1 MRGRV
6 TLAIAIVLALV
17 AFPSVAWAA
26 WTGDGG
32 GSGFAGAVTMPAG
45 TAPTATVTG
54 RNVAVSWGQATFPD
68 SSPVNAS
75 LVERYDGADVAQ
87 GVGSACSGTIT
98 ALACTEAAVPPGTWT
113 YAITPKHHAW
123 IGAEGPES
131 VAVTVAAPSLTFG
144 PPTTLATLPGS
155 LSGSVASFVTGETIV
170 FRLDHPVTGP
180 VLSGSVSNSP
190 IPFSGASAVSVT
202 IPVLTSAG
210 PHTVYAVGSAGS
222 QASATFTVSPHD
234 VTAPIVSSAA
244 IAKSGGGVGG
254 FIRQN
259 GTYYIYANVT
269 DQGSPASGIATV
281 RANVSTVT
289 TGATAVVLTAGS
301 FSVEGVSFNYRSAL
315 QTASNPLAAGS
326 KSFSIS
332 AIDVATNPVTQGGF
346 SVTVDNTAPSASDVQ
361 TVNGGATPGRAETG
375 DQLVLTYS
383 EPMDPYRILAGWTGA
398 STSVTLRLVQNG
410 GGDRVQIRNAANTAT
425 LPLGTVFL
433 NRTDFTGSTR
443 NFTGSTMV
451 MSGSTITI
459 TLGTP
464 SGAVT
469 TAAAAANM
477 TWTPSNTAWD
487 RAGNACSTT
496 TRTEVAP
503 LDLDF

>member
-1 MRGRV
+1 MKARV
-6 TLAIAIVLALV
+6 VLAISLALAV
-17 AFPSVAWAA
+17 IAGPSVAWAA
-26 WTGDGG
+26 WTGAGG
-32 GSGFAGAVTMPAG
+32 GSGFGKAVTMPDG
-45 TAPTATVTG
+45 ATPSASVTG
-54 RNVAVSWGQATFPD
+54 RNVAVSWTQATFPD
-68 SSPVNAS
+68 STPVNAS

-87 GVGSACSGTIT
+87 GVGSACAGTIT
-98 ALACTEAAVPPGTWT
+98 TSGCTEAAVPPGTWT
-113 YAITPKHHAW
+113 YTVIPKHHAW
-123 IGAEGPES
+123 IGTEGPQS
-131 VAVTVAAPSLTFG
+131 VAVTVAAPSLTFSSS
-144 PPTTLATLPGS
+144 TTLATLPGS
-155 LSGSVASFVTGETIV
+155 LSGDVASFVTGETIV
-170 FRLDHPVTGP
+170 FRLDDPDTGT
-180 VLSGSVSNSP
+180 VLSGSVTNSP
-190 IPFSGASAVSVT
+190 IPFSGASPVNVT
-202 IPVLTSAG
+202 IPVLVSAG
-210 PHTVYAVGSAGS
+210 AHTVYAVGSMGS
-222 QASATFTVSPHD
+222 QASAAFTVSPHD
-234 VTAPIVSSAA
+234 VTAPTVSSAV

-259 GTYYIYANVT
+259 GGYYIYANVT
-269 DQGSPASGIATV
+269 DQGSPSSGIATV

-289 TGATAVVLTAGS
+289 TGATAVALTAGS
-301 FSVEGVSFNYRSAL
+301 FSVEGVSFNYRSAV

-326 KSFSIS
+326 KPFSIT
-332 AIDVATNPVTQGGF
+332 ATDVATNPVTQGGF
-346 SVTVDNTAPSASDVQ
+346 SVTVDNTVPSAADVQ

-383 EPMDPYRILAGWTGA
+383 EPLDPSRILAGWTGA
-398 STSVTLRLVQNG
+398 STTVTVRLVQNG
-410 GGDRVQIRNAANTAT
+410 GGDRVQIRNAADAAI

-443 NFTGSTMV
+443 SFTGSTMV
-451 MSGSTITI
+451 LSGSTITI

-496 TRTEVAP
+496 TRTELAP